1 MLIGSS
7 VTTLTIDR
15 RIDIPAFLQ
24 CLANLRLRELALFR
38 PIFMHVIRM
47 PVFRDKRRRLHVVR
61 FPIEI
66 ENFFLGTKEIFRVP
80 VTFQAPRHAV
90 RFSLINLRHMIDLA
104 VTTEAADAAIDVRG
118 MVIINVIGRAM
129 DLYPLDGLVRFPT
142 RADRLELR
150 IVLLHL
156 RVAIHAR
163 LRVRQIRMRRHV
175 DKTMAVTTIH
185 PKLRDVDI
193 VRKGH
198 WLGGLITDPGIFR
211 RDVIPSPGR
220 QTTDN
225 KHTANGDFKRQPGRP
240 TWKEVRHK
248 TSGPPCCPTRAAN
261 LRTF

>member
-38 PIFMHVIRM
+38 PIFIHVSGM

-66 ENFFLGTKEIFRVP
+66 ENFFLGAKEIFRVA

-90 RFSLINLRHMIDLA
+90 RFGLINHRHMIDLA

-129 DLYPLDGLVRFPT
+129 DLHPLDWLVRFPT
-142 RADRLELR
+142 RADWLELWV
-150 IVLLHL
+150 VLLHL
-156 RVAIHAR
+156 RVAIHTR
-163 LRVRQIRMRRHV
+163 LRV
-175 DKTMAVTTIH
+175 
-185 PKLRDVDI
+185 
-193 VRKGH
+193 
-198 WLGGLITDPGIFR
+198 W
-211 RDVIPSPGR
+211 
-220 QTTDN
+220 
-225 KHTANGDFKRQPGRP
+225 
-240 TWKEVRHK
+240 
-248 TSGPPCCPTRAAN
+248 
-261 LRTF
+261 